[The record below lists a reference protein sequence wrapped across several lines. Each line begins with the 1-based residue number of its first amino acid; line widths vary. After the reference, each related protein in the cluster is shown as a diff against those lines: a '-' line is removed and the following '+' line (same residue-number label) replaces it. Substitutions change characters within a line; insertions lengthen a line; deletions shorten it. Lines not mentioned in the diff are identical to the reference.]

1 MGYEVVSAVNLFL
14 KNLLFAMGKGWND
27 PFIAIQQESKK
38 QLRDIKQLCCPAV
51 GSRDNCYTDLSDA
64 AFETPP

>member
-1 MGYEVVSAVNLFL
+1 
-14 KNLLFAMGKGWND
+14 MGKGWND